1 MQATWKTQLSL
12 NRHLVIV
19 GAALAMLAAMIL
31 LRESAQLQ
39 VVGYAATLFV
49 VLFAYKL
56 DYLHPAVAYLIPW
69 LTILFFSTI
78 PISRYAHGLDL
89 ATGRALLSAMLAWLA
104 STTLAPVVSPADDL
118 VRERPQLE
126 VRPGFG
132 NAILLAFM
140 ILYGFAALN
149 VAVSGYV
156 PIVSLIATGDS
167 GYMYFGIPSV
177 YGAFLAYANALGC
190 LVFYAYLCGR
200 RRIYLLLFLSI
211 IVLHVA
217 FVTRQNVITLA
228 AEAFV
233 IRFLTIRR
241 TSRVAVVGIIVL
253 GLLGFSLF
261 GELRSGDIKA
271 VIGVQPE
278 YMWIP
283 TSLIWMYAYSYF
295 NVLNL
300 DNMIT
305 QSGAPLFNGV
315 MWESLLPSVLRGD
328 PDPGTYLE
336 ISTMTVSSY
345 IYPVY
350 MDVGPVGLVIV
361 TVLFGY
367 ATTWVYRRALQR
379 RRFVDVA
386 TYACL
391 LYCAL
396 LSFFSNFWLYL
407 PVIFQLFFFRV
418 FHAVLFIPST
428 GEPRPASLALGGARQ
443 LSQSQP

>member
-1 MQATWKTQLSL
+1 M
-12 NRHLVIV
+12 
-19 GAALAMLAAMIL
+19 
-31 LRESAQLQ
+31 
-39 VVGYAATLFV
+39 
-49 VLFAYKL
+49 
-56 DYLHPAVAYLIPW
+56 
-69 LTILFFSTI
+69 
-78 PISRYAHGLDL
+78 SRYAHSLEL
-89 ATGRALLSAMLAWLA
+89 PTGRALLVAMITWLA
-104 STTLAPVVSPADDL
+104 STTLAPVVSAADGL

-132 NAILLAFM
+132 NAVFLAFM

-156 PIVSLIATGDS
+156 PLLSLITTGDS

-190 LVFYAYLCGR
+190 LVFYVYLCGR

-211 IVLHVA
+211 LVLHVA
-217 FVTRQNVITLA
+217 FVTRQNIVTLA

-241 TSRVAVVGIIVL
+241 TSRVAIVAIVVL

-261 GELRSGDIKA
+261 GELRSGDIKE
-271 VIGVQPE
+271 VIGIEPE
-278 YMWIP
+278 YMWVP

-300 DNMIT
+300 NNMIV

-361 TVLFGY
+361 TALFGY

-379 RRFVDVA
+379 RRFVDIA

-391 LYCAL
+391 FYCAL

-418 FHAVLFIPST
+418 FHAVLFLPST
-428 GEPRPASLALGGARQ
+428 GEPRPADLALGARQ

>member
-1 MQATWKTQLSL
+1 MEATWKSQFSL
-12 NRHLVIV
+12 NRHLLVV
-19 GAALAMLAAMIL
+19 GAALVMLAAMIL

-39 VVGYAATLFV
+39 VVGYAATLFI

-56 DYLHPAVAYLIPW
+56 DYLHPAVAYLVPW

-78 PISRYAHGLDL
+78 PISRYAHSLEL
-89 ATGRALLSAMLAWLA
+89 STGRALLAAMLSWLL
-104 STTLAPVVSPADDL
+104 STTRAPVVSAADSL

-126 VRPGFG
+126 VRRGFG
-132 NAILLAFM
+132 NAVFLGFVV
-140 ILYGFAALN
+140 LYGLAVVN

-156 PIVSLIATGDS
+156 PIISLITTGDS

-211 IVLHVA
+211 LVLHVA
-217 FVTRQNVITLA
+217 FVTRQNIITLA
-228 AEAFV
+228 VEAFV
-233 IRFLTIRR
+233 IRFFTIRR
-241 TSRVAVVGIIVL
+241 TSRLAVVGIAAL
-253 GLLGFSLF
+253 GLLGFSIF
-261 GELRSGDIKA
+261 GELRSGDIKE
-271 VIGVQPE
+271 VIGVVPE
-278 YMWIP
+278 YMWVP
-283 TSLIWMYAYSYF
+283 TSLIWLYAYSYF

-300 DNMIT
+300 NNMIV

-336 ISTMTVSSY
+336 ITTMTVSSY

-350 MDVGPVGLVIV
+350 MDIGPVGLVIV

-367 ATTWVYRRALQR
+367 VTTRVYRRALQR
-379 RRFVDVA
+379 RRFVDIA

-391 LYCAL
+391 FYCAL

-418 FHAVLFIPST
+418 FHAVLFLPSS
-428 GEPRPASLALGGARQ
+428 GERRPAAVVPGARQ